1 VISSDDVL
9 AALRLWHGGET
20 TFWPLAKM
28 RLGLGLNQAE
38 DVYSTLA
45 EAGPAAN
52 NRAILS
58 YGLEQLRSVS
68 PEAEEFLKERFENR
82 RDVLTVANRL
92 NISESTLYYRQRQ
105 AVSHLTDILN
115 QLEDVASS
123 EWRAKMNGRLS
134 IPLMKRW

>member
-9 AALRLWHGGET
+9 AALRLWHGGDT
-20 TFWPLAKM
+20 PYWPLAKM
-28 RLGLGLNQAE
+28 RLGLGLAQAD

-58 YGLEQLRSVS
+58 YGLEQLRSAS
-68 PEAEEFLKERFENR
+68 PEAEELLKERFENR

-92 NISESTLYYRQRQ
+92 NISESTLILSAATGCITSHRSIESARGRSEQRMAGENERPPQ
-105 AVSHLTDILN
+105 HSRLT
-115 QLEDVASS
+115 
-123 EWRAKMNGRLS
+123 
-134 IPLMKRW
+134 KR